1 MRIAHQ
7 RAVRLRRAKRS
18 RTPDEKFNDDMLTL
32 KQVVNR
38 VSHRWG
44 AKHAAIAVAEEFKA
58 MGHPKELRRH
68 L

>member
-7 RAVRLRRAKRS
+7 RAVRLRRAKR
-18 RTPDEKFNDDMLTL
+18 TMTWDERIASDMESLRMHIYRL
-32 KQVVNR
+32 AKQY
-38 VSHRWG
+38 G
-44 AKHAAIAVAEEFKA
+44 AKSVAIAVTSQFRN